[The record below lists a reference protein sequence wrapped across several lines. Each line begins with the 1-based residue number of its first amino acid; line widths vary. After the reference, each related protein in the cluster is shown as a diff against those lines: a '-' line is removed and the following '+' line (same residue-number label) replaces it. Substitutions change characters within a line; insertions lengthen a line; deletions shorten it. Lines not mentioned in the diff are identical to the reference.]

1 MVTLTVFAIVAIMV
15 AQAIN
20 LGNKINFNN
29 K

>member
-20 LGNKINFNN
+20 LGNKINLNN